1 MEPRDWEVGSCNL
14 DLHAKTPLRDCASP
28 AASPQA
34 LSRPLSMFSSAM
46 KSPFFVAAYVPL
58 IAGFPHGPEESSPSA
73 SPPVA
78 PSPQAPVTNTTT
90 SAPRG
95 CKVLHTDREW
105 PSAEVWAKFLPS
117 AAQRVFDPSD
127 PNIVHPDYRVV
138 ASNIEAVEAAVNF
151 ARDNNVRLTI
161 TNSGHDYLGR
171 NDAPSGLALDVS
183 GFRGVRVESAFTP
196 TSAGVSTPDVESGP
210 EPDRGSYA
218 RAVHAANTTMW
229 KAVTFGVG
237 LTTQE
242 LNDALAPSNLFTMGA
257 AHGSVKPAGGYGQM
271 AGHGP
276 FTSKYGLAAD
286 QVLEYKVV
294 TPDGEIRVA
303 NAVTNPDLFWALR
316 GGGGSTFGVVV
327 QATVKAYASPPISV
341 LGWWA
346 NATKQDA
353 NGTNVSPGF
362 WDAAAYMHSV
372 LPELNEQGVMGY
384 YWMFRDGSMKG
395 VFQIPQSND
404 NAAKLTRLW
413 TPVLEKMG
421 SIPGMKKP
429 QVKTWQFP
437 NFKAYYDA
445 RYGSAE
451 GHMDRRLRLHVKD
464 KRHGPSPDTEAVDAA
479 SMPMGI
485 LPMDSRLLAAP
496 HLRSANLSQALKAAM
511 PQVPMGTLLG
521 ALVSGGKAHEP
532 VEDATAVNPAWRRA
546 YVHLICTGAGAW
558 MCDSLREL
566 APDSGAYGNE
576 ASLRQ
581 PGWRE
586 AFWGSNYERLAE
598 VKAKYDPGMVLWASP
613 GVGADLMEVVDGRAC
628 RVDGQAGGKNA
639 DADAD
644 ADADVVAPAG
654 DNRNLSKGDDSGDIL
669 SSFPPPDGI

>member
-1 MEPRDWEVGSCNL
+1 
-14 DLHAKTPLRDCASP
+14 
-28 AASPQA
+28 
-34 LSRPLSMFSSAM
+34 M
-46 KSPFFVAAYVPL
+46 KSLFFVAASIPL
-58 IAGFPHGPEESSPSA
+58 IAGSPHGPKESSPSA

-78 PSPQAPVTNTTT
+78 PSPQAPVSNVTT

-95 CKVLHTDREW
+95 CKALHTDREW
-105 PSAEVWAKFLPS
+105 HSADLWTKFLPS
-117 AAQRVFDPSD
+117 VAQRVLDPSD
-127 PNIVHPDYRVV
+127 PNIIHPDYRVV
-138 ASNIEAVEAAVNF
+138 APDVEAVQAAVNF

-183 GFRGVRVESAFTP
+183 GFRGVRVEHAFTP
-196 TSAGVSTPDVESGP
+196 TSAGVSAPDARS
-210 EPDRGSYA
+210 EPDPDAGAHA
-218 RAVHAANTTMW
+218 RAVHAANTTTW
-229 KAVTFGVG
+229 RAVTFGVG

-276 FTSKYGLAAD
+276 FTAKYGLAAD

-294 TPDGEIRVA
+294 TPDGQIRVA
-303 NAVTNPDLFWALR
+303 NAVSNPDLFWALR

-327 QATVKAYASPPISV
+327 QATVKAYPSPPISV

-346 NATKQDA
+346 NATQQDV

-362 WDAAAYMHSV
+362 WDAAAYMHSA
-372 LPELNEQGVMGY
+372 LPDLNAQGVMGY

-395 VFQIPQSND
+395 VFQIPDSND
-404 NAAKLTRLW
+404 DATKLKALW
-413 TPVLEKMG
+413 TPILEKMG
-421 SIPGMKKP
+421 SIPGMKAP
-429 QVKTWQFP
+429 QVKTWQYAD
-437 NFKAYYDA
+437 FKAYYDA

-451 GHMDRRLRLHVKD
+451 GHMDRRLRLRGKEKE
-464 KRHGPSPDTEAVDAA
+464 KRHGPTPDADAA

-496 HLRSANLSQALKAAM
+496 HLRSANLSQALRAAM

-532 VEDATAVNPAWRRA
+532 ADDETAVNPAWRKA
-546 YVHLICTGAGAW
+546 YVHLICTGAGVW

-576 ASLRQ
+576 ASLQQ
-581 PGWRE
+581 PGWKE

-598 VKAKYDPGMVLWASP
+598 IKTKYDPEMVLWASP
-613 GVGADLMEVVDGRAC
+613 GVGADLMEVVDGRVC
-628 RVDGQAGGKNA
+628 RVGGTAGGKNA

-644 ADADVVAPAG
+644 ADGVAPAG

-669 SSFPPPDGI
+669 SNFPPPDSI